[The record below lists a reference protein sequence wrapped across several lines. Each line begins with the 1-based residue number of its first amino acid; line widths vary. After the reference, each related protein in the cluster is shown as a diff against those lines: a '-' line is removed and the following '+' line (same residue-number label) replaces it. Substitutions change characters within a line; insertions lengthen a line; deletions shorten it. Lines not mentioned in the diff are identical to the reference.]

1 MNSSIDTCFVIAPFK
16 EPFDAYFSRIIKP
29 AIEDVGLYAV
39 RGDSLYRPSSIVDD
53 IWQGIQTAH
62 VLIAELTERNANVF
76 YELGLAHALSKPVI
90 LLSQTIDDV
99 PFDLRGIRVI
109 LYDKDDPDWGS
120 ALRGSLSKALR
131 EVLDNPL
138 DAIPSTFKVPVHVAR
153 PREDEVL
160 LRIERL
166 EQHFKNAIPSLEDL
180 SWLDSPEMKSQ
191 ELQLGDIVVH
201 KKFGQGVVKDLEGR
215 GEHQRTQVN
224 FKEHGLKWLV
234 PKYAGL
240 QIRARSLFEG

>member
-1 MNSSIDTCFVIAPFK
+1 M
-16 EPFDAYFSRIIKP
+16 
-29 AIEDVGLYAV
+29 
-39 RGDSLYRPSSIVDD
+39 
-53 IWQGIQTAH
+53 
-62 VLIAELTERNANVF
+62 LIAELTERNANVF

-109 LYDKDDPDWGS
+109 LYDKDDPEWGS
-120 ALRGSLSKALR
+120 ALRGALSKALR

-153 PREDEVL
+153 PHEDEIL

-166 EQHFKNAIPSLEDL
+166 EQQFKNAIPSLEDL
-180 SWLDSPEMKSQ
+180 SWLDNPETESQ
-191 ELQLGDIVVH
+191 ELRLGDLVVH
-201 KKFGQGVVKDLEGR
+201 RKFGQGVVKDLEGH
-215 GEHQRTQVN
+215 GEHQRVQVN

-234 PKYAGL
+234 QKYAGL